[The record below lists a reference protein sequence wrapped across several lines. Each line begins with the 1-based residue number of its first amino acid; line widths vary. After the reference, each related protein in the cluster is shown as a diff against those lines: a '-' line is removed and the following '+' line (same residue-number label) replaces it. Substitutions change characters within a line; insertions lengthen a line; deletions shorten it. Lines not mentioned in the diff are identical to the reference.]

1 MENLRPTLLVFNPS
15 LSAFVTTPIPDT
27 YLGTPTLLHIPGVI
41 KDGPPQLARDNH
53 PLYDASPKFAK
64 MAGFQ
69 AGRPVGNHDYT
80 SATVVIIGAGIS
92 GLCMAIDVIKRS
104 KCRNIV
110 ILEKGNQVGG
120 TWTDN
125 RYPGCAC
132 DIWSTLYS
140 FSFEQK
146 TDWTREHPGQEEIR
160 DYLIHVAEKYGL
172 YKFIRFNTTVQEA
185 RWDDKQ
191 LKWKVSVATSGA
203 KEPQFHD
210 SYDITTDFLVS
221 AVGQLNV
228 PSWPSIPGLDDF
240 TGKLMHSARWDWTY
254 DFTGKRVAIIG
265 NGATCA
271 QIVPELA
278 KSVSQVTVYQR
289 TPNWVIP
296 RYDTS
301 VSSLQRFLLSYLPPI
316 RWCKRALMM
325 QAREFSHDAIARS
338 NSALS
343 GYIRKISI
351 ATMKSQLCDKPELW
365 DKLTPDYS
373 PGCKRLI
380 PSDDYFPAL
389 NKKNVHLETR
399 PIQRVTESGIE
410 TVDGALQEYDLIV
423 AATGFRS
430 VEFMHPIQ
438 VYGRNG
444 RPVADVWKDGAAAYY
459 GVTVEDLPNFGML
472 YGPNTNLGHN
482 SIILMVEAQ
491 SRYLSTLIGEVV
503 RAKARS
509 DSLVFQPRSDVV
521 TAFNDRLQEELQ
533 RSTFADPQCH
543 SWYKL
548 ENGRITNN
556 WPGRVVQYQ
565 KDLSRVQWED
575 YVIEGTAKSMVEGR
589 KTTNIGRVQEESP
602 VRSSTLVLGALGI
615 AMAVGGYYMNGP
627 KALQRRR

>member
-1 MENLRPTLLVFNPS
+1 MIVGL
-15 LSAFVTTPIPDT
+15 T
-27 YLGTPTLLHIPGVI
+27 YL
-41 KDGPPQLARDNH
+41 
-53 PLYDASPKFAK
+53 
-64 MAGFQ
+64 
-69 AGRPVGNHDYT
+69 
-80 SATVVIIGAGIS
+80 
-92 GLCMAIDVIKRS
+92 
-104 KCRNIV
+104 
-110 ILEKGNQVGG
+110 
-120 TWTDN
+120 
-125 RYPGCAC
+125 
-132 DIWSTLYS
+132 
-140 FSFEQK
+140 
-146 TDWTREHPGQEEIR
+146 
-160 DYLIHVAEKYGL
+160 
-172 YKFIRFNTTVQEA
+172 
-185 RWDDKQ
+185 
-191 LKWKVSVATSGA
+191 
-203 KEPQFHD
+203 
-210 SYDITTDFLVS
+210 
-221 AVGQLNV
+221 
-228 PSWPSIPGLDDF
+228 
-240 TGKLMHSARWDWTY
+240 
-254 DFTGKRVAIIG
+254 
-265 NGATCA
+265 GATCA

-301 VSSLQRFLLSYLPPI
+301 VSSLQRFLLSYVPPI

-325 QAREFSHDAIARS
+325 QAREFSHDAIAKS
-338 NSALS
+338 NSALA

-365 DKLTPDYS
+365 DKLIPDYS

-444 RPVADVWKDGAAAYY
+444 RPVSDVWKDGAAAYY
-459 GVTVEDLPNFGML
+459 GVTVEDLPNFGSL
-472 YGPNTNLGHN
+472 CTGHN
-482 SIILMVEAQ
+482 SIILMAEAQ

-521 TAFNDRLQEELQ
+521 AAFNERLQEELE

-565 KDLSRVQWED
+565 KELSRVQWED
-575 YVIEGTAKSMVEGR
+575 YTIEGTGKSMMERR
-589 KTTNIGRVQEESP
+589 KTTNIGRVQEELP
-602 VRSSTLVLGALGI
+602 VRSSTLVLGALGV
-615 AMAVGGYYMNGP
+615 ALAVGGYYMNGP